1 MKTSKTIQRLS
12 AFVCVVAIVLGAGC
26 SRGPDKKALQAEVQE
41 KLSKRFQPGVLQL
54 VSLRRQGSAPLQAS
68 ESGAKRLIV
77 YFNATIKLLKNYDFG
92 DWEGLSP
99 ASLANVLGAT
109 EKGISGIKPQENR
122 QGDLIRVFGSSTYER
137 SKDKWVSV
145 DVAKREVS
153 RPSDP
158 GNAAPPTRAQ
168 QLLDKL
174 ASMVDLP
181 PPGPGLQDE
190 EVISEELD
198 RAVKAI
204 NARIQRRKHVYTIAS
219 GPEEG
224 EYYPIVEAIVSH
236 IKKMGVKAKVRN
248 QETEGSVSN
257 VWLIGRKEVDYGLT
271 QSNVA
276 VMAVNGEGPFAQGG
290 AVTSLRAL
298 GSLFPE
304 PVQIVVSA
312 RSPIRTVAD
321 LRGKK
326 VDIGMPN
333 SGTRHDALQVL
344 GAYGLG
350 VKDLAEV
357 REEGL
362 EEAAGRLG
370 ARRLVD
376 KLGNLL
382 GAGRL
387 DALFVTIGA
396 PTRELQELATR
407 NKIRLL
413 SLDNSV
419 IERLVT
425 ENTGLMRFTL
435 PANTY
440 PGQTGQVTTVAATAL
455 LVTHSDAPQAEVSL
469 LLKLI
474 FEKTDYLTTAS
485 AQGAKISKR
494 SGLRG
499 IMIPMHSAA
508 SRYFGTAT
516 APPQKNAQAEP
527 PKSEGTTKQP

>member
-1 MKTSKTIQRLS
+1 MKTSKTIQCVS
-12 AFVCVVAIVLGAGC
+12 VFVCVLAIVLGAGC

-41 KLSKRFQPGVLQL
+41 KLGKGFQPGVLEL
-54 VSLRRQGSAPLQAS
+54 VSLKRQGSAPLQAS
-68 ESGAKRLIV
+68 ETGAKRLIV

-137 SKDKWVSV
+137 AQDKWVSV
-145 DVAKREVS
+145 DVAKREVAK
-153 RPSDP
+153 PTDP
-158 GNAAPPTRAQ
+158 GNAAPSSRAQ
-168 QLLDKL
+168 QLIERL
-174 ASMVDLP
+174 ASMVEIP
-181 PPGPGLQDE
+181 PPGLGPQNE
-190 EVISEELD
+190 TVISEELD

-204 NARIQRRKHVYTIAS
+204 NARIERQKHIYTIAS
-219 GPEEG
+219 GTEEG
-224 EYYPIVEAIVSH
+224 EYYPIVEAIVNH
-236 IKKMGVKAKVRN
+236 LAKMGAKAKVRN

-257 VWLIGRKEVDYGLT
+257 VWLIGRKEVDYALI
-271 QSNVA
+271 QNNVA
-276 VMAVNGEGPFAQGG
+276 AMAVAGEGPFAQGG

-304 PVQIVVSA
+304 PVQIIVLAS
-312 RSPIRTVAD
+312 SSIKTVAD

-326 VDIGMPN
+326 VDIGMPD
-333 SGTRHDALQVL
+333 SGTHHDALQVL
-344 GAYGLG
+344 GAYGLA

-357 REEGL
+357 REKGL
-362 EEAAGRLG
+362 EDAAGR
-370 ARRLVD
+370 
-376 KLGNLL
+376 L

-387 DALFVTIGA
+387 DAFFVTVGA
-396 PTRELQELATR
+396 PTRELQKLATR
-407 NKIRLL
+407 HKIRLL
-413 SLDNSV
+413 SLDNSI

-425 ENTGLMRFTL
+425 ENPGLIRLTL

-440 PGQTGQVTTVAATAL
+440 PGQAEQVTTVAATAL

-474 FEKTDYLTTAS
+474 FEKTDYLTNAS

-499 IMIPMHSAA
+499 ITIPVHAGA
-508 SRYFGTAT
+508 TQYFGTTA
-516 APPQKNAQAEP
+516 APPMKDAQ
-527 PKSEGTTKQP
+527 TKPQRGKGAAKP

>member
-1 MKTSKTIQRLS
+1 MKTKKTIQWVSILVLI
-12 AFVCVVAIVLGAGC
+12 ATIVLGAGC
-26 SRGPDKKALQAEVQE
+26 SRGPDKKALQTEVQE
-41 KLSKRFQPGVLQL
+41 KLSKRFQPGLLEL

-68 ESGAKRLIV
+68 ETGTKRLIV

-109 EKGISGIKPQENR
+109 EKGISGIKPQETR
-122 QGDLIRVFGSSTYER
+122 QGDLIRVFGSSTYEQ
-137 SKDKWVSV
+137 SQDKWVSV
-145 DVAKREVS
+145 DVMTAGVKKAD
-153 RPSDP
+153 DP
-158 GNAAPPTRAQ
+158 GNAAPPSRTQ
-168 QLLDKL
+168 QLIEKL
-174 ASMVDLP
+174 ASMVDIP
-181 PPGPGLQDE
+181 PPGVGPQNE

-204 NARIQRRKHVYTIAS
+204 DARLERLNHIYTIAS

-224 EYYPIVEAIVSH
+224 EYYPIVGAIVDH
-236 IKKMGVKAKVRN
+236 LKKMGAKAKVRN
-248 QETEGSVSN
+248 QETEGSVANS
-257 VWLIGRKEVDYGLT
+257 WLIGRKEADYALI

-276 VMAVNGEGPFAQGG
+276 AMAAAGEGPFAQGG

-304 PVQIVVSA
+304 PIHIVVQGAS
-312 RSPIRTVAD
+312 SIRTVAD

-333 SGTRHDALQVL
+333 SGTRYDALQVL

-357 REEGL
+357 REKGL
-362 EEAAGRLG
+362 EDAAGRL
-370 ARRLVD
+370 RT
-376 KLGNLL
+376 
-382 GAGRL
+382 GRL
-387 DALFVTIGA
+387 DAFFLTVGA
-396 PTRELQELATR
+396 PTRELQKLATR
-407 NKIRLL
+407 QKIRLV
-413 SLDNSV
+413 SLDNSI

-425 ENTGLMRFTL
+425 ENPGLVRLTL

-440 PGQTGQVTTVAATAL
+440 PGQAEQVTTVAATAL
-455 LVTHSDAPQAEVSL
+455 LVTHSDAPQAEVAL
-469 LLKLI
+469 LMKLI
-474 FEKTDYLTTAS
+474 FEQTDYLTTAS

-499 IMIPMHSAA
+499 ITIPVHAGA
-508 SRYFGTAT
+508 TQYFGTT
-516 APPQKNAQAEP
+516 AGPPMKDAQTTPQKGKGAAKP
-527 PKSEGTTKQP
+527 

>member
-1 MKTSKTIQRLS
+1 MKTLKTIQCVSIL
-12 AFVCVVAIVLGAGC
+12 VCVATLVLGAGC
-26 SRGPDKKALQAEVQE
+26 SRGPDKKTLQTELQE
-41 KLSKRFQPGVLQL
+41 KLSKRFQPGLLEL

-68 ESGAKRLIV
+68 ETGSKRLIV

-109 EKGISGIKPQENR
+109 EKGISGIKPQETR

-137 SKDKWVSV
+137 SGDKWTSV
-145 DVAKREVS
+145 DVMTAGVKKVD
-153 RPSDP
+153 DP
-158 GNAAPPTRAQ
+158 GNAAPSSRAQ
-168 QLLDKL
+168 NLIERL
-174 ASMVDLP
+174 ASMVEIP
-181 PPGPGLQDE
+181 PPGLGPQDE
-190 EVISEELD
+190 TVISEELD

-204 NARIQRRKHVYTIAS
+204 NARIQRRKHIYTIAS

-236 IKKMGVKAKVRN
+236 LAKVGAKAKVRN
-248 QETEGSVSN
+248 QETEGSVAN
-257 VWLIGRKEVDYGLT
+257 VWLIGRKEADYALI

-276 VMAVNGEGPFAQGG
+276 SMAAAGEGPFAQGG

-312 RSPIRTVAD
+312 RSPIHTVAA

-333 SGTRHDALQVL
+333 SGTHYDALQVL

-357 REEGL
+357 REKGL
-362 EEAAGRLG
+362 EDAAGR
-370 ARRLVD
+370 
-376 KLGNLL
+376 L

-387 DALFVTIGA
+387 DAFFVTVGA
-396 PTRELQELATR
+396 PTRELQKLATR
-407 NKIRLL
+407 QKIRLL
-413 SLDNSV
+413 ALDNSI

-425 ENTGLMRFTL
+425 ENPGLIRLTL

-440 PGQTGQVTTVAATAL
+440 PGQTEQVTTVAATAL

-469 LLKLI
+469 LVKLI
-474 FEKTDYLTTAS
+474 FDQTDYLTSAS

-499 IMIPMHSAA
+499 ITIPVHAGA
-508 SRYFGTAT
+508 TRYFGAT
-516 APPQKNAQAEP
+516 AAPPMKESQTIPQKGKGAAKP
-527 PKSEGTTKQP
+527 